1 MNEKKVKALRKK
13 IKPLQVEWLK
23 TLLNDEEASQ
33 VSIDNIDK
41 LAPTEQEYYIASW
54 GDENTPIDDE
64 KIKNSFYFSVYDS
77 EEFPDIDSFAELC
90 VHYKDK
96 RNQTKPTGHWS

>member
-23 TLLNDEEASQ
+23 TLLNEEEAEQ
-33 VSIDNIDK
+33 VSIDNIDE
-41 LAPTEQEYYIASW
+41 LAPTEQEYYIASRTMYLSFM
-54 GDENTPIDDE
+54 TPKWIM
-64 KIKNSFYFSVYDS
+64 KYLKK
-77 EEFPDIDSFAELC
+77 FPDIDSFAELC

>member
-1 MNEKKVKALRKK
+1 MNEKKIKALRKK

-23 TLLNDEEASQ
+23 TLLNEEEAAQ
-33 VSIDNIDK
+33 VSIDNIDE
-41 LAPTEQEYYIASW
+41 LAPTEQEYYIASRTMYLSFM
-54 GDENTPIDDE
+54 TPKWIM
-64 KIKNSFYFSVYDS
+64 KYLKK
-77 EEFPDIDSFAELC
+77 FPNIDSFAELC

>member
-23 TLLNDEEASQ
+23 TLLNDDEAAQ
-33 VSIDNIDK
+33 VSIDNIDE
-41 LAPTEQEYYIASW
+41 LAPTEQEYYIASRTMYLSFM
-54 GDENTPIDDE
+54 TPKWIM
-64 KIKNSFYFSVYDS
+64 KYLKK
-77 EEFPDIDSFAELC
+77 FPDINSFAELC

-96 RNQTKPTGHWS
+96 RNQPTPTGHWS

>member
-23 TLLNDEEASQ
+23 TLLNEEEAAQ
-33 VSIDNIDK
+33 VSIDNIDE
-41 LAPTEQEYYIASW
+41 LAPTQDYYMIASRTMYLSFM
-54 GDENTPIDDE
+54 TPKWIM
-64 KIKNSFYFSVYDS
+64 KYLKK
-77 EEFPDIDSFAELC
+77 FPDIDSFAELC

>member
-23 TLLNDEEASQ
+23 TLLNEEEAAQ
-33 VSIDNIDK
+33 VSIDNIDE
-41 LAPTEQEYYIASW
+41 LAPTQDYYMANRTMYLSFM
-54 GDENTPIDDE
+54 TPKWIM
-64 KIKNSFYFSVYDS
+64 KYLKK
-77 EEFPDIDSFAELC
+77 FPDIDSFAELC

>member
-23 TLLNDEEASQ
+23 TLLNDEEAEQ
-33 VSIDNIDK
+33 VSIDNIDE
-41 LAPTEQEYYIASW
+41 LAPTEQEYYIASRTMYLSFM
-54 GDENTPIDDE
+54 TPKWIM
-64 KIKNSFYFSVYDS
+64 KYLKK
-77 EEFPDIDSFAELC
+77 FPDIDSFAELC

>member
-23 TLLNDEEASQ
+23 TLLNEEEAAQ
-33 VSIDNIDK
+33 VSIDNIDE
-41 LAPTEQEYYIASW
+41 LAPTQDYYMANRTMYLSFM
-54 GDENTPIDDE
+54 TPKWIM
-64 KIKNSFYFSVYDS
+64 KYLKQYPNIN
-77 EEFPDIDSFAELC
+77 SFAELC

>member
-23 TLLNDEEASQ
+23 TLLNDEEAAQ
-33 VSIDNIDK
+33 VSIDNIDE
-41 LAPTEQEYYIASW
+41 LAPTEQEYYIASRTMYLSFM
-54 GDENTPIDDE
+54 TPKWIM
-64 KIKNSFYFSVYDS
+64 KYLKK
-77 EEFPDIDSFAELC
+77 FPDIDSFAELC

>member
-23 TLLNDEEASQ
+23 TLLNDEEAAQ
-33 VSIDNIDK
+33 VSIDNIDE
-41 LAPTEQEYYIASW
+41 LAPTEQEYYIASRTMYLSFM
-54 GDENTPIDDE
+54 TPKWIM
-64 KIKNSFYFSVYDS
+64 KYLKK
-77 EEFPDIDSFAELC
+77 FPDINSFAELC

-96 RNQTKPTGHWS
+96 RNQPTPTGHWS